1 MPHCTPAVLAAAFAA
16 VSATATLAT
25 SKPLA
30 AARDHGPTRE
40 HPLPATTTDPYPRR
54 VGIDIESY
62 RFELTLRD
70 DTDEIAGR
78 ATIVV
83 RFTADGVTDL
93 PLDLTSRAA
102 ATGLGMEVLE
112 VAAHG
117 SPATYAHED
126 DLLTIHLPQPSAAGE
141 RATITVAYRGAPADG
156 LRIGPNKHGERTFFS
171 DNWPNKARNWL
182 PTIDHIAEKAACEFV
197 VTAPAHYQVV
207 SNGLLVEETDVPPS
221 TGAGTSAPT
230 GPGSVSTAAAGH
242 SDAPAAPMRRTHWKQ
257 SAPIS
262 PWLFVVGVARFA
274 VHHHGHFQGKP
285 VQTWVYARDRDA
297 GFHDFAVPTK
307 DVLAFYDARIGPF
320 AYEKL
325 ANVTSPATGGGMEAA
340 TALMYGENSVTG
352 ERSIRWRN
360 VVIHEIAHQW
370 FGNAVT
376 ESDWDDVWLSE
387 GFATYFTLLF
397 REHAYGRDDF
407 VSGLRQAAERVWR
420 WYDGNPEYRIVHDDL
435 ADMARVTSVATYQKG
450 AWVLHML
457 RKRVGDEAFW
467 RGIRLYYARHLNG
480 TASTDDF
487 MHAMEE
493 ASGLDHQAFF
503 DQWLRQGGNPHFE
516 GSWEYD
522 AAEGAVRVELAQVQ
536 TTGVFAMPLEI
547 GFYAAGESLPFHVAT
562 LEITGGGDATGEN
575 DTTTGSQS
583 FVVPLPAAATEAS
596 DPTAPAEARLDPNV
610 WALFQSDFRPTPTQ
624 QTGRLP

>member
-1 MPHCTPAVLAAAFAA
+1 MLRGLLPRAPRAGRTRPAAVGLVVALGFAA
-16 VSATATLAT
+16 LG
-25 SKPLA
+25 PLA
-30 AARDHGPTRE
+30 AVPGGE
-40 HPLPATTTDPYPRR
+40 HPAGPDPYPRR
-54 VGIDIESY
+54 VGIDVESY
-62 RFELTLRD
+62 RFELTLGD
-70 DTDEIAGR
+70 DSDEVAGL

-83 RFTADGVTDL
+83 RFTADGVTEL
-93 PLDLTSRAA
+93 PLDLTSRDD
-102 ATGLGMEVLE
+102 ATGRGMEVLE
-112 VAAHG
+112 VAADR
-117 SPATYAHED
+117 SPAAYLHEN
-126 DLLTIHLPQPSAAGE
+126 DLLAIRLPQPSVAGD
-141 RATITVAYRGAPADG
+141 RATFTVAYRGVPAAG

-182 PTIDHIAEKAACEFV
+182 PTIDHIAEKATCEFV

-207 SNGLLVEETDVPPS
+207 SNGLLVEETD
-221 TGAGTSAPT
+221 APD
-230 GPGSVSTAAAGH
+230 S
-242 SDAPAAPMRRTHWKQ
+242 MRRTHWKQ
-257 SAPIS
+257 SVPIS

-274 VHHHGHFQGKP
+274 VHHNGHFQGKP

-307 DVLAFYDARIGPF
+307 DVLAFYDARVGPF

-352 ERSIRWRN
+352 ERSVRWRN

-397 REHAYGRDDF
+397 REHAYGRDDL
-407 VSGLRQAAERVWR
+407 VAGLRQAAERVWS
-420 WYDGNPEYRIVHDDL
+420 WYDQNPDYRIVHDDL
-435 ADMARVTSVATYQKG
+435 DDMARVTSVATYQKG

-467 RGIRLYYARHLNG
+467 RGVRLYYARHMNE

-493 ASGLDHQAFF
+493 ASGIDHQAFF
-503 DQWLRQGGNPHFE
+503 DQWLRQGGNPRFE

-522 AAEGAVRVELAQVQ
+522 PAAGAVRVDLAQVQ
-536 TTGVFAMPLEI
+536 TAGTFAMPLEI
-547 GFYAAGESLPFHVAT
+547 GFYAAGETLPFHVAT
-562 LEITGGGDATGEN
+562 LEVAGGR
-575 DTTTGSQS
+575 QS
-583 FVVPLPAAATEAS
+583 FVVP
-596 DPTAPAEARLDPNV
+596 APAEPADARLDPNV
-610 WALFQSDFRPTPTQ
+610 WALFQADFRPTPT
-624 QTGRLP
+624 R